1 MTGSLQNKCATLDDE
16 QHRPKG
22 ALSTQPWKSETP
34 ALPRGWERVSSPGT
48 CSGLPAFRETY
59 SNDKICIVLVINTV
73 FYLLLQCKSY
83 NLVPSF
89 PPVFYIDAKKKNYIV
104 LVFSRVFCQ
113 FLHQHPLIWVLRTQ
127 RVLYSEAR
135 SHRVGHSDCLCA

>member
-89 PPVFYIDAKKKNYIV
+89 PPVFYIDAKKKEIILCLFSLECSANSYI
-104 LVFSRVFCQ
+104 ST
-113 FLHQHPLIWVLRTQ
+113 P
-127 RVLYSEAR
+127 
-135 SHRVGHSDCLCA
+135 